1 MSKIAKLNVPS
12 FQSWILGLKNTS
24 FDSSYLPKEFFMF
37 IEGKQVGSI
46 VPFTFNDLVEDDKI
60 CKLVK
65 WRNAHYKSFI
75 SNQKVDF
82 YGTRTWLGEQILEN
96 ANRELFWVLNENM
109 DFIGHIGILY
119 DEVHSRFEFDNI
131 LRGGVSAKGLIR
143 MSMKIVEDSI
153 HKKFNADQIFLRVL
167 KKNTKAI
174 LFYRRN
180 GFKELTLSNGI
191 SMSKESIE
199 IILMVK
205 NISK

>member
-1 MSKIAKLNVPS
+1 MSQIAKINVSS
-12 FQSWILGLKNTS
+12 FQSWIFGLKNIS
-24 FDSSYLPKEFFMF
+24 FDSNYLPKEFFVF

-46 VPFTFNDLVEDDKI
+46 VPFSFNDLVTDDKI

-65 WRNAHYKSFI
+65 WRNTHYKSFI
-75 SNQKVDF
+75 SNQKVNF
-82 YGTRTWLGEQILEN
+82 HGTRTWLGKQILEN
-96 ANRELFWVLNENM
+96 VNRELFWVLNENM

-131 LRGGVSAKGLIR
+131 LRGGVSAKGLIW

-153 HKKFNADQIFLRVL
+153 HKNFNADQIFLRVL
-167 KKNTKAI
+167 KSNTKAI

-180 GFKELTLSNGI
+180 GFKELTLSDET

-199 IILMVK
+199 LTLMVK